1 MSQPPAPAAVRL
13 RRGQP
18 GWPARL
24 EHLGDPPA
32 ELWVEGALPEGE
44 RPWVALVGS
53 RQATPAGLQVAA
65 EVGRDLAMAGIVVV
79 SGMARG
85 IDGAAHRGALRGGGP
100 TVGVLGCGIALCY
113 PAEHRQLREEM
124 ARGGAVISEDGGEA
138 PPERWRFPR
147 RNRLIAALA
156 EAVVVVEAD
165 ERSGALSTARWAA
178 DLGREVLAV
187 PGPIRQPASRGTNLL
202 IRDGVRPFLGLSD
215 LFEACPELGRPP
227 HRARRMAVAGGSV
240 EELAGGIG
248 GDPAAV
254 LAALGSAALH
264 PDEVST
270 LLGLPVHRVMAA
282 VTALHLRGAISEVS
296 GGRLAR
302 TL

>member
-1 MSQPPAPAAVRL
+1 M
-13 RRGQP
+13 
-18 GWPARL
+18 
-24 EHLGDPPA
+24 
-32 ELWVEGALPEGE
+32 
-44 RPWVALVGS
+44 
-53 RQATPAGLQVAA
+53 AA
-65 EVGRDLAMAGIVVV
+65 EVAHDLARVGIVVV

-85 IDGAAHRGALRGGGP
+85 VDGAAHRGALRGGGP

-113 PAEHRQLREEM
+113 PAEHRKLREEM
-124 ARGGAVISEDGGEA
+124 AVFGAVISEDGGDA

-187 PGPIRQPASRGTNLL
+187 PGPIHEPASRGTNLL

-215 LFEACPELGRPP
+215 LFEACPELRQARP
-227 HRARRMAVAGGSV
+227 RMAGTAAAGAVATQHGLGGV
-240 EELAGGIG
+240 E

-254 LAALGSAALH
+254 LDALGAAALH
-264 PDEVST
+264 PDELST